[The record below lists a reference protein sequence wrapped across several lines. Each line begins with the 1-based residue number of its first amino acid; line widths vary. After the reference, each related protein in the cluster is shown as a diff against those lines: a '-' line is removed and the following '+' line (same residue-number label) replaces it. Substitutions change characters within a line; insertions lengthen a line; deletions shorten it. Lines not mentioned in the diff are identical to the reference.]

1 MRNLTNILCLTLAV
15 FVGSEGVSWGA
26 DLQKGLDTAKRGD
39 FATALKEWNP
49 LAEKRN
55 VNAQFN
61 LGEMYRRED
70 GFSLDYETAIKWHKP
85 AAEQRF
91 SFSQSNLGFMYA
103 NGQGVPRD
111 LIYAYMWANLGASNG
126 NEKGKRLSV
135 VLAKQMNSV
144 QIAKAK
150 DLTRECV
157 RREYKGC

>member
-61 LGEMYRRED
+61 LGEMYRREA
-70 GFSLDYETAIKWHKP
+70 GFLWTM
-85 AAEQRF
+85 RL
-91 SFSQSNLGFMYA
+91 QSSG
-103 NGQGVPRD
+103 
-111 LIYAYMWANLGASNG
+111 ANLLPN
-126 NEKGKRLSV
+126 
-135 VLAKQMNSV
+135 
-144 QIAKAK
+144 K
-150 DLTRECV
+150 DFLFPSPI
-157 RREYKGC
+157 